1 MRAIVWRSYGSTDVY
16 SIETKEQ
23 FIKVLSEVLDVL
35 ESWNLPDHDKW
46 RTVVDTKG
54 VSLINL
60 NRVFYSISEEV
71 YNDRQESFEEF
82 SIVIVKE

>member
-1 MRAIVWRSYGSTDVY
+1 MRVLVWRRYGNTDVY

-23 FIKVLSEVLDVL
+23 FIKVLSEALEVL

-46 RTVVDTKG
+46 RTVVNTEG
-54 VSLINL
+54 VGLINL
-60 NRVFYSISEEV
+60 NRVFYAISEEV
-71 YNDRQESFEEF
+71 FNDRQESFEEF